1 MKEYTRRLSA
11 INNAEIFV
19 RLRKLLT
26 AEKLYL
32 NPDVTA
38 SMIAERLGSRPRNI
52 SSAVLSATGGNY
64 SQYINNLRV
73 KEACRRLT
81 SERFKDL
88 TVEDV
93 GLSCG
98 YQSRQ
103 AFYNAFK
110 KQMDCTPLQWREQN
124 GE

>member
-1 MKEYTRRLSA
+1 M
-11 INNAEIFV
+11 

-32 NPDVTA
+32 SPDATA
-38 SMIAERLGSRPRNI
+38 SMMAERLGSRPRNI

-64 SQYINNLRV
+64 SQYINNLRI

-81 SERFKDL
+81 ADRYKNL

-103 AFYNAFK
+103 AFYHAFK
-110 KQMDCTPLQWREQN
+110 KQMGCTPLQWREN
-124 GE
+124 PGLELLEPGSLDD